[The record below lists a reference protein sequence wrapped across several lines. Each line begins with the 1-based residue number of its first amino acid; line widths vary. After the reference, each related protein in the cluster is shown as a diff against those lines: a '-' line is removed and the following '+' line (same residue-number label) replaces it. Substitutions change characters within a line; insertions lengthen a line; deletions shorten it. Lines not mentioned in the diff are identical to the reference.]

1 MGKSIFKSGGFTLA
15 VLCSL
20 LFALPSFAGEVLD
33 IKKVR
38 LWTAPDNTRLVFDV
52 TGRIDHQLFKLHKP
66 ERLVLDLTGIRF
78 QQSVLNNLPAGGVVK
93 AIRSAKRG
101 ENDVRVVLDLGGS
114 VKAKSFLLKPNKEY
128 GHRLVV
134 DLFPDSVKAV
144 KASYQIKT
152 TATSPLRD
160 LVIAIDAG
168 HGGEDPGARGKRGTR
183 EKDVVLSISR
193 KFAEL
198 VKKEKGMRPVLIRD
212 GDYYL
217 GLRKRMSRARA
228 KNADLFI
235 SIHADA
241 FNKAS
246 ASGSSVF
253 VLSPHGASSEMA
265 RWLAKRENAADLV
278 GGVSLDDKDGLL
290 AEVLLDLAQTATL
303 DYSRDAANRV
313 LREMGRVGKVHKD
326 SVQKAGFMVLKSPDI
341 PSLLIETAFIS
352 NPDEEKRLRSSK
364 HQQKIAEAIMKGVRA
379 YFDANPQPG
388 TVMASNKPL
397 EYIIKAGDT
406 LSHIALQYG
415 ISLGLLRD
423 FNGLRNDR
431 LLVGKKL
438 SIPADS

>member
-1 MGKSIFKSGGFTLA
+1 MRMICALCWTL
-15 VLCSL
+15 
-20 LFALPSFAGEVLD
+20 
-33 IKKVR
+33 R
-38 LWTAPDNTRLVFDV
+38 
-52 TGRIDHQLFKLHKP
+52 
-66 ERLVLDLTGIRF
+66 
-78 QQSVLNNLPAGGVVK
+78 
-93 AIRSAKRG
+93 
-101 ENDVRVVLDLGGS
+101 GS

-144 KASYQIKT
+144 KASYQVKT
-152 TATSPLRD
+152 TATSSLRD

-193 KFAEL
+193 KFAAL